1 MAVKILNTVIPHV
14 PQQLRGCDP
23 TEEPVLGWSPLLAPR
38 YYQGLDYKHMSQ
50 STGAGVL
57 EPALEENDLCLSTSS
72 ALSQL
77 TTDHQPKLRQNQM
90 TSAVPVPRAHTV
102 TPRAHPCTSAISYT
116 TPHPMARLL
125 PSVETAPEAASCLT
139 PDRATPVQ
147 KPSTSLVKPSDK
159 PFHLLPPSFHQGPR
173 TAASA
178 PHRPWHIVHAQ

>member
-1 MAVKILNTVIPHV
+1 M
-14 PQQLRGCDP
+14 
-23 TEEPVLGWSPLLAPR
+23 EEPVLGWSPLLAPR

-147 KPSTSLVKPSDK
+147 KPLHIFGQTFRQAIPSAAPVIPPGPKNCSLCASQTLAHSTCSINHRDTLVSPQSCW
-159 PFHLLPPSFHQGPR
+159 PVQLY
-173 TAASA
+173 T
-178 PHRPWHIVHAQ
+178 